1 MSEHVHHGRP
11 AGSVASDA
19 AARWNERYAATEYV
33 FGIEPNRFV
42 ADAVGDLSPGR
53 ALDLGCG
60 EGRNAVWLAARGWEV
75 TGVDLSSVAIDK
87 ARRLAAD
94 AGVEVVFVRSDL
106 ETWTPGTVR
115 HDLVVVSYLHLP
127 SGSRRSVHAMAAEAL
142 RPGGTLV
149 VVAHHRDN
157 LERGVGGPQDP
168 AVLYDEQML
177 RDDFA
182 DLDVIRCEE
191 VLRQVERDGATV
203 HAVDVVL
210 VAEASGAT

>member
-1 MSEHVHHGRP
+1 
-11 AGSVASDA
+11 
-19 AARWNERYAATEYV
+19 
-33 FGIEPNRFV
+33 
-42 ADAVGDLSPGR
+42 
-53 ALDLGCG
+53 
-60 EGRNAVWLAARGWEV
+60 V

-168 AVLYDEQML
+168 AVLYDEQIL

-191 VLRQVERDGATV
+191 VLRPVEKDGATV

-210 VAEASGAT
+210 VAEASGTT